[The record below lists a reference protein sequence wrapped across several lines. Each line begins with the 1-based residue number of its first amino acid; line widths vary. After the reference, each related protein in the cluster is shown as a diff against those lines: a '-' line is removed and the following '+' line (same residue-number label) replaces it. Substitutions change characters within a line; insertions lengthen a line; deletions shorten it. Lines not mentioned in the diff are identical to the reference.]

1 LVFMMKIS
9 SLASVLLT
17 LFPFKVDAVTLTTT
31 SSAYTVDAGSA
42 NSFQFTVSRSSCDVT
57 SIKYMGNEV
66 QYQSTASHIGSGLGT
81 ATVSATTVTCKYPSK
96 NRTNQGGTDVA

>member
-1 LVFMMKIS
+1 MMKFS
-9 SLASVLLT
+9 SVVPLALSYFLS
-17 LFPFKVDAVTLTTT
+17 KVDAVTLTTT

-66 QYQSTASHIGSGLGT
+66 QYQSTASHIGSGLGS
-81 ATVSATTVTCKYPSK
+81 ATVSATTVSCKYSSR
-96 NRTNQGGTDVA
+96 NITN